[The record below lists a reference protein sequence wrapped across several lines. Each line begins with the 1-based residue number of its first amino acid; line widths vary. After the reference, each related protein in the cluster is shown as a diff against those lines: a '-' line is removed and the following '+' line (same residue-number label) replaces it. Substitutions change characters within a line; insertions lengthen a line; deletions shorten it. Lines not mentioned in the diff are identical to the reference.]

1 MIYEKD
7 HIIVRSNRKHPLDL
21 ITNRNMQIL
30 TIDTGVLS
38 KIVNRVLLANQRRQS
53 KKTFWIIWE
62 LRFISWKKFLIFK
75 RWIYIIWIFDR
86 VRYLI

>member
-30 TIDTGVLS
+30 TIDTGF
-38 KIVNRVLLANQRRQS
+38 IEDVNRVLLANQRRQS
-53 KKTFWIIWE
+53 KKT
-62 LRFISWKKFLIFK
+62 L
-75 RWIYIIWIFDR
+75 
-86 VRYLI
+86 